1 MRIAV
6 TGAYGAGKTTLTT
19 SFSELTG
26 VPRTHGTPMRDPDGD
41 RGATLATANAP
52 ELIRLV
58 VRRLT
63 ERAVDEHALSA
74 GFISDGSVLHE
85 WVYATLRL
93 DVGTH
98 PSLGTVP
105 RRLARAGAPS
115 RTEPTDPYGE
125 VLDEL
130 GVLVEQH
137 ALASYDHFVHLPTE
151 FPLSVSPPPISE
163 RFRTLSDE
171 MLLEKLSSWG
181 IPVHVV
187 RGDHEHR
194 FARLLGLTG
203 LRPVGRVGEPMVCPP
218 GSSARSDGTAD
229 GASGR
234 QREPPTD
241 G

>member
-19 SFSELTG
+19 AFSEFTG
-26 VPRTHGTPMRDPDGD
+26 VPRTHGTPMRDPDGG
-41 RGATLATANAP
+41 RGATLATANIP

-63 ERAVDEHALSA
+63 ERAVGEHALAA

-85 WVYATLRL
+85 WAYARIRL
-93 DVGTH
+93 VFGTH
-98 PSLGTVP
+98 PPLGTVP
-105 RRLARAGAPS
+105 RTMARAETAVRTGALS
-115 RTEPTDPYGE
+115 RTEPTALYEE

-151 FPLSVSPPPISE
+151 FPLSDSPPPISE
-163 RFRTLSDE
+163 HFRALSDE
-171 MLLEKLSSWG
+171 LLLEKLTSWG
-181 IPVHVV
+181 VPVHIV

-194 FARLLGLTG
+194 FAQLLALTG
-203 LRPVGRVGEPMVCPP
+203 LGAP
-218 GSSARSDGTAD
+218 GSG
-229 GASGR
+229 G
-234 QREPPTD
+234 
-241 G
+241 